1 MKFLAL
7 YNAYATRTT
16 ALLAALCLVSV
27 FAYGTLLL
35 MAVAHAASLA
45 QIQDESVAI
54 EGRVSTLQA
63 RYLAETKNLT
73 LERAYALGYV
83 EPVAET
89 SVAADDVALSILPEE
104 LR

>member
-7 YNAYATRTT
+7 YNAYATRT
-16 ALLAALCLVSV
+16 LAILATVCVCSV
-27 FAYGTLLL
+27 FAYGTFLL

-45 QIQDESVAI
+45 RVQDESNAI
-54 EGRVSTLQA
+54 ESRVSQLQA
-63 RYLAETKNLT
+63 RYLADSKNLT

-83 EPVAET
+83 RPIAEV
-89 SVAADDVALSILPEE
+89 SVAADEVGLSLIPQE